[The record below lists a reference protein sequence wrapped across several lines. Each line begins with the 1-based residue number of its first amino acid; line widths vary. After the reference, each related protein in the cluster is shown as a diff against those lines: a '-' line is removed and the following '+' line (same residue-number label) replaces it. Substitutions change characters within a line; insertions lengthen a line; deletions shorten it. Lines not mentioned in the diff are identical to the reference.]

1 MILSLDYDYDE
12 DEVFYICYN
21 AKENIFYYDGGYVN
35 FNIFAIMTP
44 NEVYLFKKNK
54 EDILVRA
61 KTGDIYEIFY
71 EDENDEDYEN

>member
-1 MILSLDYDYDE
+1 
-12 DEVFYICYN
+12 
-21 AKENIFYYDGGYVN
+21 
-35 FNIFAIMTP
+35 MTP